1 MQLFYG
7 PGSRH
12 KPGIVAAE
20 IDIPYNTLMRYIQGP
35 TPCPAEILAGIF
47 TVTKFE
53 PIRQVLTPE
62 GYQIVPLGKA
72 EPDKTT
78 LEGEILDDIC
88 KASRL
93 CETYRD
99 SISDG
104 LIDEE
109 EHTKLLGIM
118 NELRTEVQETLQLLM
133 RLKPMKVKL
142 VKRAVS

>member
-1 MQLFYG
+1 MRLFYDAEAVY
-7 PGSRH
+7 
-12 KPGIVAAE
+12 KPKLIAAE
-20 IDIPYNTLMRYIQGP
+20 VDVPYKTFMKYVQGL

-118 NELRTEVQETLQLLM
+118 SELRTEVQETLHLLM